1 MAATRARVRVIGLL
15 AAIAVLLAGLVG
27 VRLVRIHDETWEW
40 TLTPSAASPKIEFAD
55 RSYLWGSVVPSAP
68 QEATAVG
75 RTAGGGVILSDH
87 WPAPYVPTG
96 VWVVDGPRVIQ
107 YSLSGGP

>member
-1 MAATRARVRVIGLL
+1 MRVIGLV
-15 AAIAVLLAGLVG
+15 AAIAVLLLGLLG
-27 VRLVRIHDETWEW
+27 ARLFQVHDETWEW

-55 RSYLWGSVVPSAP
+55 RSYLRGNVVPSAP
-68 QEATAVG
+68 QEATEVG

-87 WPAPYVPTG
+87 WPAPNVPTG
-96 VWVVDGPRVIQ
+96 VWVVDGPHVVQ